1 MRASIYEFGV
11 GAQTFSP
18 QHYNCFKLL
27 AVTPVESA
35 KVRAQLQTS
44 EFTLAHITISKSMTT
59 F

>member
-1 MRASIYEFGV
+1 MRASIHEFGV

-27 AVTPVESA
+27 AVTPVEST

-44 EFTLAHITISKSMTT
+44 EFTPAHITTSETMTT